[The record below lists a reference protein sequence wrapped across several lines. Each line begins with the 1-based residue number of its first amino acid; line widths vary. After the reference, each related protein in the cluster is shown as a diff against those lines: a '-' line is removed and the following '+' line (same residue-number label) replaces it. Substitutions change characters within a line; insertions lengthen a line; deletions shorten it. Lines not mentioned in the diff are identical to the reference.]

1 MPVLDVEIVTRPGEQ
16 LPPALA
22 KELADAAGLIFGS
35 EPTGTWVRL
44 QTIPSERYAEGPGDA
59 PPVFPVFV
67 SVLKA
72 QIPAAD
78 AMQLEVAR
86 LSEVVAQFCQ
96 RPVQNIHI
104 LYLPDGRGRV
114 AFGGTLLRS

>member
-1 MPVLDVEIVTRPGEQ
+1 MPILDVEIVTRPGEQ

-35 EPTGTWVRL
+35 EPAGTWVRL

-59 PPVFPVFV
+59 PVVFPVFV
-67 SVLKA
+67 SVLKSNV
-72 QIPAAD
+72 PAGE

-86 LSEVVAQFCQ
+86 LSQMVAQLCQ

-104 LYLPDGRGRV
+104 LYLPEGRGRV
-114 AFGGTLLRS
+114 AFGGTLPRS